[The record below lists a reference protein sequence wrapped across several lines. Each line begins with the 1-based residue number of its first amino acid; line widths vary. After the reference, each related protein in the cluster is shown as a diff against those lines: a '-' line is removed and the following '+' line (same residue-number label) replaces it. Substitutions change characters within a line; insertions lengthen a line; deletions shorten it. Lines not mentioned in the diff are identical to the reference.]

1 MTEKMYKGKKPRTS
15 GWEQIGEVEND
26 CRWLVFVKDSP
37 DSEWMTVK
45 VVAVDRAPSKANYW
59 LGWNGK
65 RFAQQQDAFAIMQ
78 HRPELLRAAERMLE
92 GHSLF

>member
-1 MTEKMYKGKKPRTS
+1 MTQKMYKGKKPRTG

-26 CRWLVFVKDSP
+26 CRWFVFVKDNP

-45 VVAVDRAPSKANYW
+45 VVAADRAPSKANYW

-65 RFAQQQDAFAIMQ
+65 HFANFKDMLALVQ
-78 HRPELLRAAERMLE
+78 HRPELLRAVERMLE
-92 GHSLF
+92 GYDLF